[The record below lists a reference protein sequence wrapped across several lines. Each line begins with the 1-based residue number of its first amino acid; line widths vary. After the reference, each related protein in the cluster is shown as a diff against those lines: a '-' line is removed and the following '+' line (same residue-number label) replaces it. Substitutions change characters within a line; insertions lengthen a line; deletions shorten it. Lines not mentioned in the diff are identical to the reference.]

1 MSQSY
6 YERLSALD
14 ASFLGFE
21 ERNAHWH
28 EAAVMLFDAKPPRS
42 PGGGL
47 DFDRIVHNYE
57 WSFEMAPR
65 YRQRIAKIP
74 FLDHPVWV
82 DDPSFNA
89 PIYAKPGAVKKTGKF
104 QMPKKGVKPGG
115 PGRVEVA
122 GPHEVTKKEWEEF
135 VAKAMQEVRVAADG
149 KISEPIAFDSSADAA
164 DEWVAWNKSRDKK

>member
-28 EAAVMLFDAKPPRS
+28 EAAVMLFDAKPLRG

-82 DDPSFNA
+82 DDPSFNVRYHIRQIA
-89 PIYAKPGAVKKTGKF
+89 LPQPADERILKRVCGYLLELPLDMEKP
-104 QMPKKGVKPGG
+104 PW
-115 PGRVEVA
+115 EVWVVDGLENDQLA
-122 GPHEVTKKEWEEF
+122 IVMKIHHC
-135 VAKAMQEVRVAADG
+135 MADG
-149 KISEPIAFDSSADAA
+149 ISGLGLLHALLGAQAF
-164 DEWVAWNKSRDKK
+164 SRKGNPPP